1 MRFWLGLPIAGII
14 TIALFLLMK
23 LMISK
28 ELVLPEKEDAF
39 RFSINP
45 TIEELSIRERDVKA
59 DRTKDVKPPP
69 PPPQIEKQKAAQPRE
84 GIANI
89 SGAIPDFDA
98 PQLNRGAVNFN
109 VSDRDAQPLVRIP
122 PMYPPRAAE
131 RGQEGT
137 CQAFFDVSPQG
148 KPYNVR
154 TECTSSMFASS
165 ARRSVEKWKY
175 NPKIVDGQPVARSGV
190 VTTITYQLA
199 DE

>member
-69 PPPQIEKQKAAQPRE
+69 PPPQCLK
-84 GIANI
+84 
-89 SGAIPDFDA
+89 S
-98 PQLNRGAVNFN
+98 N
-109 VSDRDAQPLVRIP
+109 VSN
-122 PMYPPRAAE
+122 
-131 RGQEGT
+131 
-137 CQAFFDVSPQG
+137 S
-148 KPYNVR
+148 
-154 TECTSSMFASS
+154 
-165 ARRSVEKWKY
+165 
-175 NPKIVDGQPVARSGV
+175 
-190 VTTITYQLA
+190 
-199 DE
+199 